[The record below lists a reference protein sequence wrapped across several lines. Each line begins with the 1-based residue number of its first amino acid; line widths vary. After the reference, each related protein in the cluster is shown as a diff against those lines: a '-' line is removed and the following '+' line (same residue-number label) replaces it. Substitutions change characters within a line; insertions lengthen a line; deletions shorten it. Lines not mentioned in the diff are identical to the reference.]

1 MSVISGV
8 SLSFVT
14 SGSSCFGLKTELK
27 KELKAFAFS
36 DCVVAVDPSLL
47 TRVGICLL
55 DVSLELTCFQNF
67 LGAVFASLAIFFSCS
82 LSAYLVALQFVSGSV
97 VLHLSALCFQV

>member
-36 DCVVAVDPSLL
+36 DSVVAVDPSLL
-47 TRVGICLL
+47 TRVDICLL
-55 DVSLELTCFQNF
+55 DVSVELTYFQNF
-67 LGAVFASLAIFFSCS
+67 LGAVFASLAIFSHVLFQCILLHSGVCFWFCS
-82 LSAYLVALQFVSGSV
+82 TAS
-97 VLHLSALCFQV
+97 